1 MTAINDNYSE
11 FCSRY
16 ADELASQARAIQV
29 VDPAGARRLW
39 AQVDRTVT
47 NEAPYVS
54 IMTLR
59 NSALISTRL
68 RNFQANP
75 VLGPLFDQVWV
86 Q

>member
-1 MTAINDNYSE
+1 MTTSNDNYSE
-11 FCSRY
+11 YCSEY
-16 ADELASQARAIQV
+16 ADELVSQARALQV

-47 NEAPYVS
+47 NEAPCVS

-59 NSALISTRL
+59 NSALVSTRL

-75 VLGPLFDQVWV
+75 VLGPLFDQVWI